1 MPLALLALA
10 IGAFGIGTTEFVIMG
25 LLPDVADDLGISV
38 PSAGHLVSAYA
49 LGVVI
54 GAPLLAAVTARMA
67 RRKVLI
73 GLMVLFVAGNALSAF
88 APGYDSLLAAR
99 FLSGLPHGAFFGVG
113 AVVATTLVAP
123 ERKARSVS
131 LMFLGLTIANVAGVP
146 VATLVGQHLGWRATF
161 LGVSLIGLVAIASL
175 AVLIPYDREAPV
187 PSVGLRS
194 ELSALKS
201 LPVWLA
207 LGTTVA
213 GFGALFSAYSYVTP
227 MLTDSAGFAES
238 SVTLLLALFGV
249 GATVGNLVGG
259 RLADHSLRR
268 TLFGGMASLA
278 GVLALFPVMMSAQWS
293 AAVAVTLLGV
303 AAFVTGSPLQM
314 MVMEKAAAGPSLA
327 SSANQAAFNLANAGG
342 AWIGGACSGR
352 RVRGDVACGGGS
364 WSCRAGAGSCGGCVH
379 GGCAAG
385 VAEWARA
392 GCGWACAGAGG
403 GCAALRPGAGCV
415 WLVAQFPAPLKNDGH
430 PAFLKATA
438 TLRPVKAAAHPAF
451 DSSRSSSFASLTREN
466 ASAIDC
472 ATAPAIPTHSANL

>member
-342 AWIGGACSGR
+342 AWIGGLAL
-352 RVRGDVACGGGS
+352 AGGFGVMS
-364 WSCRAGAGSCGGCVH
+364 PAVAGAGLAVLGLGV
-379 GGCAAG
+379 AG
-385 VAEWARA
+385 VAYTVDVRRGSQSGRERVVA
-392 GCGWACAGAGG
+392 GHVPEQVG
-403 GCAALRPGAGCV
+403 V
-415 WLVAQFPAPLKNDGH
+415 VQH
-430 PAFLKATA
+430 
-438 TLRPVKAAAHPAF
+438 
-451 DSSRSSSFASLTREN
+451 
-466 ASAIDC
+466 
-472 ATAPAIPTHSANL
+472 